1 MRPRKEISDAQV
13 QDPGGPRSAADQP
26 RKGPMTTLESVRAL
40 RRRNALRLF
49 WLVTDQAI
57 YAGSNFITNV
67 IFARWLSATDYGL
80 YSVSF
85 SGFLFLSVLHYGA
98 FLEPLLI
105 QSAQVGE
112 QHRRSYVV
120 AMGRVHAAML
130 AAVSAISLVG
140 FAVTMYIRVP
150 EAAWAIL
157 GAGIGGTMVLILLT
171 ARRLCLVFLSAF
183 TSAAI
188 GALYFVGVL
197 ATAFLLHW
205 EGDIFWG
212 DLWTIMGGWSL
223 LCSLIVFGLLYRN
236 TSGAEPYSL
245 RDLYRFQR
253 RYAGWSITSSLCIW
267 LRFEGI
273 LLILARLA
281 GLEAVAQT
289 RAVLNLGNP
298 LVQVINAMHASW
310 LVLFSTA
317 HSEGRAQRVLGMVA
331 MYASAVGVAVV
342 VLWVVATPLVSL
354 VYGGKYTEYAWEV
367 PWYYFGLGCLGVD
380 HIISSAF
387 KARGLLRQGY
397 VSQVSSAAVGL
408 TAGLILIP
416 LFGQPGAIYAILA
429 MYVGGASLVAALMWR
444 QP

>member
-1 MRPRKEISDAQV
+1 
-13 QDPGGPRSAADQP
+13 
-26 RKGPMTTLESVRAL
+26 MTTLESLRAL
-40 RRRNALRLF
+40 RRGNALRLF

-85 SGFLFLSVLHYGA
+85 SGFLFLNVLHYGA

-112 QHRRSYVV
+112 QHRRAYVV

-130 AAVSAISLVG
+130 AAVSAVSGLG
-140 FAVTMYIRVP
+140 FAVAMRLGVP
-150 EAAWAIL
+150 DAAWAIL
-157 GAGIGGTMVLILLT
+157 GAGIGGTMVLVLIT

-188 GALYFVGVL
+188 GTLYFVGVL

-205 EGDIFWG
+205 ARDIFWAE
-212 DLWTIMGGWSL
+212 LWAIMGGWSL
-223 LCSLIVFGLLYRN
+223 LCSLIIFGMLYRN
-236 TSGAEPYSL
+236 TSGTEAYSL

-267 LRFEGI
+267 VRFEGI

-317 HSEGRAQRVLGMVA
+317 HSEGRTQRVLGMA
-331 MYASAVGVAVV
+331 AIYSAAVGVAVV
-342 VLWVVATPLVSL
+342 ILWVVATPLVSL
-354 VYGGKYTEYAWEV
+354 LYAGKYTEYAWQV
-367 PWYYFGLGCLGVD
+367 PLYYLGLGFLGVD
-380 HIISSAF
+380 HMISSAF
-387 KARGLLRQGY
+387 KARGLLTQGY
-397 VSQVSSAAVGL
+397 VSQVSSAAIGL

-416 LFGQPGAIYAILA
+416 IFGQPGAIYAILT
-429 MYVGGASLVAALMWR
+429 MYVGAASLVAALMWR
-444 QP
+444 HSR